1 MEIEP
6 SSSGAAAVVAAP
18 ATKTWGGLA
27 GMHPAYFA
35 MVMAT
40 GIVSVASYLMGLGLV
55 AKVLLGLNVL
65 FYVVLWVLLLV
76 RCTRYPERVKAD
88 FLDHGRSV
96 GFFTVDAGTCVLGSE
111 LLIVGKLWLIP
122 AILWG
127 VGIGLWVVLTHG
139 IITAL
144 TVKQVK
150 PGLAEGING
159 GWLLPVVAAQ
169 SVASLG
175 AQLVSGFSEAR
186 QPDVLLFCLVVWLGA
201 GMLYGWIISLIFYR
215 YTFFPLNPSDL
226 APPYWINMG
235 AVAIS
240 TLAGTMLLAAAER
253 SALLKELTPFI
264 KGLTLLFWSTATLWV
279 PMLVILGVWRHVY
292 RRFPLRYDPLYW
304 GAVFPL
310 GMYTA
315 CTYRLTRV
323 MDVGILEIV
332 PKVFVYVALGAWGL
346 TMWGLVRQL
355 MRPRS
360 GAPGTR
366 MA

>member
-1 MEIEP
+1 
-6 SSSGAAAVVAAP
+6 
-18 ATKTWGGLA
+18 
-27 GMHPAYFA
+27 
-35 MVMAT
+35 
-40 GIVSVASYLMGLGLV
+40 
-55 AKVLLGLNVL
+55 
-65 FYVVLWVLLLV
+65 
-76 RCTRYPERVKAD
+76 
-88 FLDHGRSV
+88 
-96 GFFTVDAGTCVLGSE
+96 
-111 LLIVGKLWLIP
+111 
-122 AILWG
+122 
-127 VGIGLWVVLTHG
+127 
-139 IITAL
+139 
-144 TVKQVK
+144 
-150 PGLAEGING
+150 
-159 GWLLPVVAAQ
+159 
-169 SVASLG
+169 
-175 AQLVSGFSEAR
+175 
-186 QPDVLLFCLVVWLGA
+186 
-201 GMLYGWIISLIFYR
+201 
-215 YTFFPLNPSDL
+215 
-226 APPYWINMG
+226 
-235 AVAIS
+235 VAIS